1 MARSSPR
8 PQAPPGRLVWARRG
22 AIALGTLLA
31 LVAIIGVDYLPPR
44 LDLQPGRPSPRDIRA
59 PRTVE
64 FEDHVRTEAL
74 RAEAMRAVPPVLRH
88 APAQVA
94 AARQAVVTAF
104 AAVRDLRTRSR
115 LTSVV
120 AGMAAVRAAVALP
133 LSDVA
138 AAAAATA
145 PLGHLD
151 RAAKAAEA
159 AVDQAM
165 AAGVRSEDLAMARER
180 ARQAVRDAG
189 LPPGLQALAAEVA
202 AAAVRPTM
210 EVDQARTAAARLA
223 AASAVPPVRVRLER
237 GQIILRDGDVVTPA
251 HLRMLAAAGLYPPRV
266 GWAGVGGVVIVVA
279 LALAATGA
287 YLWQYQPEV
296 WASER
301 LLVVW
306 SLIVVLTVFLGQAL
320 GAPRFS
326 DFLAPTAMGA
336 MLLGILLRRR
346 LALFSSAVV
355 AVLVGLASERQLAA
369 AVVAFLGGLAGVFA
383 TRQIHRRSDFGLAG
397 LVVGA
402 ANAVAIVGMGL
413 AEGRELYPAAVVAGA
428 WGVAGGLLAGVAA
441 IGVLPFVEQLF
452 GLVTPIKLLELGNP
466 AHPLLRRLQLEAP
479 GTYHHSI
486 MVSNLAEAA
495 AEAVGADALLARI
508 GTYYHDIGKLRRPA
522 FFVENQL
529 GIDNPHEKMTPS
541 LSALTVAA
549 HVRDGLELAREY
561 GLPPVIQE
569 FIAQHHGTTR
579 LTYFHHQ
586 ALERG
591 DAVDEATFRYEGPR
605 PQRREVA
612 IVMLADA
619 VEAAVRSLTR
629 PTPDRLEETVRRI
642 VREKLEDGQLDEC
655 GLTFRDLDRIVG
667 AFVRILSGMLHPRL
681 EYPDLERE
689 LARRRSPRVA
699 RWRWR

>member
-1 MARSSPR
+1 MARSAPR
-8 PQAPPGRLVWARRG
+8 AVAGPRRLAWARRVG
-22 AIALGTLLA
+22 IGLGTLVG

-44 LDLQPGRPSPRDIRA
+44 LDLQPGQPSPRDIRA

-64 FEDHVRTEAL
+64 FEDDVRTEAL

-88 APAQVA
+88 VPTEVA
-94 AARQAVVTAF
+94 AARQAVARAF
-104 AAVRDLRTRSR
+104 AAVLDVRARSR
-115 LTSVV
+115 FASVV
-120 AGMAAVRAAVALP
+120 AGMAAMRAAAALP

-138 AAAAATA
+138 ARAAATA
-145 PLGHLD
+145 PRTQLA
-151 RAAKAAEA
+151 RAAKVAEA
-159 AVDQAM
+159 AVDQAL
-165 AAGVRSEDLAMARER
+165 AAGVRVEDLTMARER
-180 ARQAVRDAG
+180 ARQAVRDGG
-189 LPPGLQALAAEVA
+189 LPVDLRALAAEVA

-210 EVDQARTAAARLA
+210 EVDQGRTAAARLA

-237 GQIILRDGDVVTPA
+237 GQIIVRDGDVVTPA

-266 GWAGVGGVVIVVA
+266 SWAGVGGVAVVA
-279 LALAATGA
+279 ALVLVATGA
-287 YLWQYQPEV
+287 YLWQYQPEI
-296 WASER
+296 WTSER

-306 SLIVVLTVFLGQAL
+306 SLIVLLTVFLSQAL

-326 DFLAPTAMGA
+326 NFLAPSAMGA

-346 LALFSSAVV
+346 LALFSSATV
-355 AVLVGLASERQLAA
+355 AVLVGLASQRDLAS

-402 ANAVAIVGMGL
+402 TNAVAILGMGL
-413 AEGRELYPAAVVAGA
+413 AEGLEVYPALVVASA
-428 WGVAGGLLAGVAA
+428 WGVAGGLLSGVAA
-441 IGVLPFVEQLF
+441 IGVLPFIEQLF

-508 GTYYHDIGKLRRPA
+508 GTYYHDVGKLRRPA
-522 FFVENQL
+522 FFVENQM
-529 GIDNPHEKMTPS
+529 GVDNPHEKMTPS

-549 HVRDGLELAREY
+549 HVRDGLDLAREY

-579 LTYFHHQ
+579 LTYFYHQ

-591 DAVDEATFRYEGPR
+591 DAVDEAAFRYEGPR
-605 PQRREVA
+605 PQTPETA
-612 IVMLADA
+612 ILMLADA
-619 VEAAVRSLTR
+619 AEAAVRSLPR
-629 PTPDRLEETVRRI
+629 PTPDRLEEAVRKI
-642 VREKLEDGQLDEC
+642 IREKLEDGQLDEC
-655 GLTFRDLDRIVG
+655 GLTFRDLDRIAG
-667 AFVRILSGMLHPRL
+667 AFVRILSGILHPRV

-689 LARRRSPRVA
+689 LQRRRPERVA
-699 RWRWR
+699 RLRWR